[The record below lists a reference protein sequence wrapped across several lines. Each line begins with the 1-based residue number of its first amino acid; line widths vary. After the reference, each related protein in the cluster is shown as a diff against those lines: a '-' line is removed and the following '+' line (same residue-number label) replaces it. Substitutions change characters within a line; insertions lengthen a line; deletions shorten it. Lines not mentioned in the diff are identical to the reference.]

1 MDVDS
6 LVFTILFLPNVP
18 GESLTVRFK
27 LSELAANVLPGFVV
41 DSFVLNIKLASGPV
55 FDSFEVTFKLL
66 ESAAGIL
73 LGSLGGKV
81 KAGVEVAE
89 IPLAPKLTFV
99 TDGADFSLVEKLKL
113 SLGSLKD
120 SPGTVINFE
129 ETVDVTFSV
138 LELKFGVVVKA
149 KLKLGVTVAV
159 DVLEPKILL
168 EEEVPVKLFVP
179 KSNLGVDAAVVSLL
193 EKQKLG
199 AGEGLKIL
207 VADGWWGFA
216 AGMSVVRGVI
226 TSETFFFSKEIGL
239 CVPFLAGFSSI
250 NWAFFKIWRL
260 ALGNLLTIRYVFN
273 MLSVV
278 SMINSG
284 AGGYSF
290 SSREKIKNL

>member
-6 LVFTILFLPNVP
+6 LVFTILFLTDVP

-66 ESAAGIL
+66 ESASGIL
-73 LGSLGGKV
+73 LGSLGAKV

-89 IPLAPKLTFV
+89 IPLAPKLMFV
-99 TDGADFSLVEKLKL
+99 TDGADFSLVEKLKF

-179 KSNLGVDAAVVSLL
+179 KLNLGVDAAVVSLL

-260 ALGNLLTIRYVFN
+260 ALGNLLTIWYVFN